1 MSLIRRAILGHHRD
15 LEVFDRSLAQLLF
28 WSNPVP
34 AWIVDSET
42 GLFLAV
48 NDAAIDVYGYTPKE
62 FATMSRADIRA
73 DADSTSSATITRA
86 GSVLAVDEQTSAP
99 FVYSGR
105 IARATVS
112 LVLAVREGGLDR
124 PYVQV
129 ERLQR
134 LAYSDATT
142 GLPNRSAFV
151 RTLEAT
157 EPRIGAA
164 IAVVRF
170 APIEAECEPDDL
182 AGAIFDRLSSALI
195 AGCSAARLSEQRF
208 ALFFRTSDGARTAS
222 VWATY
227 CVRLFADPVRLDD
240 RAIAL
245 KTFVGIA
252 PLRTGVTLVQ
262 SLADAVTAVTIASLS
277 EQSVVEFSESLHGAN
292 RQVHTIVAEST
303 ESRVLQAV
311 RPAS

>member
-1 MSLIRRAILGHHRD
+1 MSLIRRALLGHHRD

-48 NDAAIDVYGYTPKE
+48 NDAAIDVYGYTPEE
-62 FATMSRADIRA
+62 FATMSLADIRA
-73 DADSTSSATITRA
+73 DADATSGATITRA

-99 FVYSGR
+99 FVYGGR

-112 LVLAVREGGLDR
+112 LVLAVRDGSVDR
-124 PYVQV
+124 PYAQV

-134 LAYSDATT
+134 LAYSDPTT
-142 GLPNRSAFV
+142 GLPNRSALV
-151 RTLEAT
+151 RTLETTA
-157 EPRIGAA
+157 PRAGAA

-170 APIEAECEPDDL
+170 APIRAECEPEDL
-182 AGAIFDRLSSALI
+182 AAAIFDRLSSALI
-195 AGCSAARLSEQRF
+195 AGCYVARLSEQRF
-208 ALFFRTSDGARTAS
+208 ALFFRTSDGARTAP
-222 VWATY
+222 VWAAY
-227 CVRLFADPVRLDD
+227 CVRLFADPVRLGD

-245 KTFVGIA
+245 ETFVGIA

-262 SLADAVTAVTIASLS
+262 SLADAVTAVTVASLS
-277 EQSVVEFSESLHGAN
+277 EQSVVEFSESSHGAN
-292 RQVHTIVAEST
+292 RRVRTIVAEPADL
-303 ESRVLQAV
+303 RVLQAV
-311 RPAS
+311 RSAT